1 MCCRSVVKAGGS
13 VQLALAMMRSKQA
26 KKKRALANTLA
37 RTLPSIP
44 FLQTDGD
51 QVASAVVAVAGG
63 SLREE
68 GRQQGS
74 NELRFCDLLSGFMG
88 RRVLFYIEYLS
99 FFLCLFTVASAWL
112 TRLCNFTF
120 RKSAGWI

>member
-74 NELRFCDLLSGFMG
+74 NELPFCDLLSGFRG
-88 RRVLFYIEYLS
+88 RRVLLNIFLS
-99 FFLCLFTVASAWL
+99 FRAILLWL
-112 TRLCNFTF
+112 LLDLHGFAISHSEKVPVGF
-120 RKSAGWI
+120 S